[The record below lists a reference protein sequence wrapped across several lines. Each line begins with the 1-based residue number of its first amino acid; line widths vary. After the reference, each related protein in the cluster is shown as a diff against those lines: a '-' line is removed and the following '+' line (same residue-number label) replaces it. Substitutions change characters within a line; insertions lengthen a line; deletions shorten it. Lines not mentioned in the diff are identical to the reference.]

1 MEIVA
6 NIRHF
11 RNQPLLS
18 CVYLILRGVKRIKV
32 MKNKK
37 FYSISGFAITI
48 FATLLL
54 AIVPAVVR
62 AQEASNPQLAK
73 RVRHEL
79 VTLPYY
85 GVFDNLAYQID
96 GDSVTLYGQVVRAS
110 TRSDAA
116 RRVKRLAGVSRV
128 VNNIKV
134 LPLSR
139 FDDQIRNQTYRSIA
153 RMGGLY
159 RYLQGGNPSLHIV
172 VDRGHVTLEGV
183 VSGSGDRNLAY
194 LAANRVPGVFS
205 VTNNLRVEG
214 EEPR

>member
-1 MEIVA
+1 MKT
-6 NIRHF
+6 NK
-11 RNQPLLS
+11 N
-18 CVYLILRGVKRIKV
+18 LI
-32 MKNKK
+32 
-37 FYSISGFAITI
+37 SQFAISV

-54 AIVPAVVR
+54 AVAPAVVL
-62 AQEASNPQLAK
+62 AQGSRGASNPQLER

-85 GVFDNLAYQID
+85 GVFDNLAYEVN
-96 GDSVTLYGQVVRAS
+96 GGTVTLYGEVVRAS

-116 RRVKRLAGVSRV
+116 GRVKRLPGVTRV

-134 LPLSR
+134 LPLSS
-139 FDDQIRNQTYRSIA
+139 FDDRIRRATYRSIA
-153 RMGGLY
+153 SMGGLY
-159 RYLQGGNPSLHIV
+159 RYLQGTNPSLHIV
-172 VDRGHVTLEGV
+172 VNNGHVTLEGV

-214 EEPR
+214 QEPR

>member
-1 MEIVA
+1 M
-6 NIRHF
+6 NNR
-11 RNQPLLS
+11 S
-18 CVYLILRGVKRIKV
+18 KR
-32 MKNKK
+32 
-37 FYSISGFAITI
+37 SISQLAITA
-48 FATLLL
+48 FAMLLL
-54 AIVPAVVR
+54 AVMPAVAM
-62 AQEASNPQLAK
+62 AQGAASPQLAK

-85 GVFDNLAYQID
+85 GVFDNLAYSIN
-96 GDSVTLYGQVVRAS
+96 GGTVTLYGQVVRAS
-110 TRSDAA
+110 TRSDAEHA
-116 RRVKRLAGVSRV
+116 VKRLNGVTRV

-139 FDDQIRNQTYRSIA
+139 FDDGIRAQTYRSIS

-159 RYLQGGNPSLHIV
+159 RYLQGANPSLHIV

-194 LAANRVPGVFS
+194 LAANRVSGVFS

-214 EEPR
+214 AEPR